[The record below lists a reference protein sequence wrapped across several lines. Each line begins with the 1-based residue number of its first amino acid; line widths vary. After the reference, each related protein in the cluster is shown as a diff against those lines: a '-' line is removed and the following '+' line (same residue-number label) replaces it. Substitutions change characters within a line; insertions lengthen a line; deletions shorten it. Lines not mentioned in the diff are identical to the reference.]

1 MALVKKSKSKTKT
14 KSKKQKKVYTNHRII
29 VLLLLLI
36 IASIFAGWSFLRL
49 QTTVNKIKTD
59 SINKTVTEE
68 QSMQQYYNLI
78 ESVQKHIIVNSNE
91 EPFVAIIGDGDVAR
105 KLQPFFNK
113 AQTDDVI
120 VMYSDKAILFRPSE
134 DKIVNIGPVFA
145 MNYTNTDSRTIE
157 QNDTKITQEQVD
169 IRKTITLDIRNGS
182 SIPGRAAATAENL
195 SQLDWYKPINIDNAK
210 NYQYPQTLIINL
222 GNVDVSELE
231 DLYDIKALVD
241 LPDGEVRSE
250 ADVVIILGNDNEK

>member
-1 MALVKKSKSKTKT
+1 MALTKKSKSKIKT

-29 VLLLLLI
+29 VLLLLLV

-49 QTTVNKIKTD
+49 QITINKIKTNNID
-59 SINKTVTEE
+59 TTVTEE

-78 ESVQKHIIVNSNE
+78 KLVQKHIVVNSNE
-91 EPFVAIIGDGDVAR
+91 EPFVAIVGDGDVAR
-105 KLQPFFNK
+105 KLQPFFSQAK
-113 AQTDDVI
+113 TDDVI

-145 MNYTNTDSRTIE
+145 INYTNTDSRTIE
-157 QNDTKITQEQVD
+157 SDDTEIVKEQID
-169 IRKTITLDIRNGS
+169 IRKDITLDIRNGS
-182 SIPGRAAATAENL
+182 SVPGRAAATAESL

-222 GNVDVSELE
+222 GNVDVAELE
-231 DLYDIKALVD
+231 ELYGVKALVD
-241 LPDGEVRSE
+241 LPDGEVQSE